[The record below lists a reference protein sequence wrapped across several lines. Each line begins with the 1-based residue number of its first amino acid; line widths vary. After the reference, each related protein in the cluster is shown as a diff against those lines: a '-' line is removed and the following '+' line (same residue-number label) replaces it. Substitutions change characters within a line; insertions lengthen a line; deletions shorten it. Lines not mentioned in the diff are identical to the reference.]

1 MVCYLLDC
9 VLRIKLPMFFLYGM
23 DQEMQ
28 MMELAAISYLIH
40 GLLGSHE
47 LMNHQTLNHL

>member
-1 MVCYLLDC
+1 MVCYLLDY
-9 VLRIKLPMFFLYGM
+9 VLRIKLPMFFLCGM

-28 MMELAAISYLIH
+28 MRELAVTSYLIH

-47 LMNHQTLNHL
+47 LMNHQTLSLL